1 MLSTVVTSLS
11 IVVVSLLFGVALLFA
26 WRHFGLKQHAM
37 IWALSFMSSAIGHG
51 LRILGG
57 LFPDHQSLTAMLACH
72 ASIGSF
78 ALLAWGFRL
87 RAKRNSN
94 SVAIVW
100 IISTLFILVVWA
112 FQLVEWRMASR
123 MMTAIAD
130 AALVGIIVHT
140 LRRATGVGRTVRWAM
155 TVFGIYIT
163 SVAVAAWLARS
174 GGEISDAAFII
185 VLSIGTPTG
194 MIASGILT
202 LLIVSADLAGELQR
216 QARYDFLT
224 GLFNRRG
231 FEEGVMAR
239 TARPRGERGIVVV
252 TDLDRF
258 KAINDRFGHATGDE
272 VIRRFAD
279 HIRGFVGA
287 DDMAGRMGG
296 EEFALFMVRPNI
308 AEATALVEKIR
319 QGVPAL
325 FLDFPADVPVTAS
338 FGLTSIRPGED
349 FSSAYARADAA
360 LYRSKNSGRNKT
372 VADIANVS

>member
-1 MLSTVVTSLS
+1 M
-11 IVVVSLLFGVALLFA
+11 SLLFGVALLVA

-51 LRILGG
+51 LRIVGG

-279 HIRGFVGA
+279 
-287 DDMAGRMGG
+287 
-296 EEFALFMVRPNI
+296 
-308 AEATALVEKIR
+308 
-319 QGVPAL
+319 
-325 FLDFPADVPVTAS
+325 
-338 FGLTSIRPGED
+338 
-349 FSSAYARADAA
+349 
-360 LYRSKNSGRNKT
+360 
-372 VADIANVS
+372 

>member
-11 IVVVSLLFGVALLFA
+11 IVVVSLLFGVALLVA
-26 WRHFGLKQHAM
+26 WRHFGLKRHAM
-37 IWALSFMSSAIGHG
+37 IWALSFMASAIGHG

-100 IISTLFILVVWA
+100 IVSTLFILLVWA

-155 TVFGIYIT
+155 AVFGIYIM

-231 FEEGVMAR
+231 FEEGVVAR
-239 TARPRGERGIVVV
+239 TARPRNERGVVVV

-296 EEFALFMVRPNI
+296 EEFALFIARPDI

-319 QGVPAL
+319 EGVPAL

-338 FGLTSIRPGED
+338 FGLTSIRPRES

-360 LYRSKNSGRNKT
+360 LYRSKNSGRNRT